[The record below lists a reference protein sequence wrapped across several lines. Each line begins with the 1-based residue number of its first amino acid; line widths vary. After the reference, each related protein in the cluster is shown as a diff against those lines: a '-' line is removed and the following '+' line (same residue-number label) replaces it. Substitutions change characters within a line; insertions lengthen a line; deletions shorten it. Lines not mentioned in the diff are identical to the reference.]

1 MTEHRSRTLIHGGT
15 VITQNDRRDIH
26 EALVIEGDTVL
37 ATGTLDDM
45 KSLAGSAA
53 HRLDVEGA
61 CVMPG
66 LIDGHPHFMHFASF
80 DIDCLK
86 LYDARDHADIFTR
99 IRARAAVTK
108 PGEWI
113 LTTPVGEPHY
123 FLRRSWR
130 DLPERRLPNR
140 RELDT
145 AAPDH
150 PVWFQAFA
158 PETPN
163 ICAMNSKALHLLGFT
178 RELPDRIDDVWIEK
192 DEHGELTGI
201 FRGNVNNYYN
211 PSMFWLE
218 RVVSKLLV
226 PAADLW
232 YRSALEGQVVAASR
246 GCTGGYEGH
255 ALEADHIAAFQR
267 LRDEN
272 RLTLR
277 VMATVEAAPYAFDYG
292 LGLTSEGIRATFA
305 LASKLKQ
312 TTDDRFRVNGLTM
325 SAGSV
330 CWPGFMRSDH
340 PYKDPYGRPTRGHNF
355 IPEALQREAIEYCLR
370 HDVRLN
376 RGHISAPDHRDF
388 LEWLT
393 PHLDRYDVAAR
404 EWVVQHNIFIDD
416 ATLQRYAALNFHL
429 TSSLSFCWGKGDM
442 YAERLGEEALK
453 DLVPVGKMFD
463 IGANVGLGADW
474 GPASPFE
481 HMALAQA
488 REFAGSGR
496 RHDGPGYSI
505 NRQQALDGWTRNNA
519 RLMQWQGIGAL
530 EPGSKADLVIVDRN
544 PLTCAIEDLP
554 KTQVLRTVFDG
565 ADVFDTKTLPRL
577 DDRKLPDERVRPL
590 G

>member
-1 MTEHRSRTLIHGGT
+1 
-15 VITQNDRRDIH
+15 
-26 EALVIEGDTVL
+26 
-37 ATGTLDDM
+37 
-45 KSLAGSAA
+45 
-53 HRLDVEGA
+53 
-61 CVMPG
+61 
-66 LIDGHPHFMHFASF
+66 
-80 DIDCLK
+80 
-86 LYDARDHADIFTR
+86 
-99 IRARAAVTK
+99 
-108 PGEWI
+108 
-113 LTTPVGEPHY
+113 
-123 FLRRSWR
+123 
-130 DLPERRLPNR
+130 
-140 RELDT
+140 
-145 AAPDH
+145 
-150 PVWFQAFA
+150 
-158 PETPN
+158 
-163 ICAMNSKALHLLGFT
+163 
-178 RELPDRIDDVWIEK
+178 
-192 DEHGELTGI
+192 
-201 FRGNVNNYYN
+201 
-211 PSMFWLE
+211 
-218 RVVSKLLV
+218 
-226 PAADLW
+226 
-232 YRSALEGQVVAASR
+232 
-246 GCTGGYEGH
+246 
-255 ALEADHIAAFQR
+255 
-267 LRDEN
+267 
-272 RLTLR
+272 
-277 VMATVEAAPYAFDYG
+277 
-292 LGLTSEGIRATFA
+292 
-305 LASKLKQ
+305 
-312 TTDDRFRVNGLTM
+312 
-325 SAGSV
+325 
-330 CWPGFMRSDH
+330 MRSDH

-393 PHLDRYDVAAR
+393 PHVDRYDVAAR

-544 PLTCAIEDLP
+544 PLTCAIEDFP